1 MGLAGAK
8 SDARGQQCFWTGPV
22 YQQDVRHTTT
32 IDKERNYDP
41 RLTSSVEISAAKS
54 FYFMKL
60 LFFLKLPFVRCTVF
74 GQPA

>member
-8 SDARGQQCFWTGPV
+8 SDARGQQRLRTGPV
-22 YQQDVRHTTT
+22 YQQDVRHTAT
-32 IDKERNYDP
+32 IAKERNYDP
-41 RLTSSVEISAAKS
+41 RPTPSVEISAAKS

-60 LFFLKLPFVRCTVF
+60 YPFKVTFCSLYCL